1 MGVGRSFAF
10 GREILAG
17 HFLSKLPGS
26 LVGSPGLE
34 GATLA
39 KNSSFFFFF
48 SFQIIERLCLSL
60 FPCSQV

>member
-1 MGVGRSFAF
+1 MGVGRPFAF
-10 GREILAG
+10 GRETLAG

-39 KNSSFFFFF
+39 KNSFFLFF
-48 SFQIIERLCLSL
+48 LSNNRGTV
-60 FPCSQV
+60 SISISM

>member
-1 MGVGRSFAF
+1 MGVGRPFAF
-10 GREILAG
+10 GRETLAG

-39 KNSSFFFFF
+39 KNSSFFLFF
-48 SFQIIERLCLSL
+48 SFK
-60 FPCSQV
+60 